1 MKFNIYNYDNVSTS
15 VDTGDKEIEYIT
27 VEVITGDEVIHIHF
41 TDGTRSHYKS
51 DVALVDFYDGDY
63 VVPKERIQEWID
75 LEKVTNKTISYY
87 RLEVFE
93 KDDEKK
99 E

>member
-27 VEVITGDEVIHIHF
+27 VEVIHIHF

-63 VVPKERIQEWID
+63 VVQKERIQEWID

-93 KDDEKK
+93 KDDEK
-99 E
+99 EE